1 MERRDKINHYLD
13 IAETVSRR
21 GTCLKANYGAI
32 IVKNDEI
39 ISTGYT
45 GAPRGRRNCTD
56 LGYCRLDRHAGEHG
70 RHAGLCRAVHAEANA
85 IVSCARRDVI
95 GGTLYLAGLS
105 ASTGDYEAEPDC
117 CTLCRMLIINAGVR
131 TVFIRTSRNEYRV
144 VDVDAEW
151 VANDDTLD

>member
-32 IVKNDEI
+32 IVQNDEI

-56 LGYCRLDRHAGEHG
+56 LGYCRLDKHAGEKT
-70 RHAGLCRAVHAEANA
+70 RHAGLCRGVHAEANA
-85 IVSCARRDVI
+85 IVSCARRDVL
-95 GGTLYLAGLS
+95 GGTLYLAGLD
-105 ASTGDYEAEPDC
+105 ADGGYEAAPDC
-117 CTLCRMLIINAGVR
+117 CTLCRMLVINAGIR
-131 TVFIRTSRNEYRV
+131 TVFIRTSRDGYRS
-144 VDVDAEW
+144 VDVEAEW
-151 VANDDTLD
+151 VTNDDTVD